1 MAGTVF
7 ANQPG
12 GAGGANAYTNAFSQ
26 DQPFL
31 FEGKL
36 RYQSVADNFSMSSSG
51 TITNMT
57 WWGRSRANSPTQSV
71 NGFLISIFHSTG
83 GNVGSLAY
91 SATVAI
97 GDVTV
102 TSDNAPPN
110 LIAFRYTISSLEND
124 MAAANLGAG
133 DYWFSVVALM
143 VPGDP
148 NEGWWLWQTLGDGG
162 DGYRLTID
170 EGRSTWGYFNSG
182 FISNVA
188 FVLEGH
194 LIPVPPAV
202 FIGAA
207 GLLGLIAGRRRI
219 VRS

>member
-12 GAGGANAYTNAFSQ
+12 GAGGANAYTSIFSQ

-31 FEGKL
+31 FNGSL
-36 RYQSVADNFSMSSSG
+36 NYQSVADNFSMSSSG
-51 TITNMT
+51 AITNMT
-57 WWGRSRANSPTQSV
+57 WWGRSRDATSTQNV

-83 GNVGSLAY
+83 GIVGSLAY

-102 TSDNAPPN
+102 TSDNPPPN
-110 LIAFRYTISSLEND
+110 LLAYRYSISSLEND
-124 MAAANLGAG
+124 MAAAHLGAG

-148 NEGWWLWQTLGDGG
+148 DEGWLWQTLDDDGDGF
-162 DGYRLTID
+162 RFTID

-182 FISNVA
+182 SINNMA

-207 GLLGLIAGRRRI
+207 CLLGLIVGRRRI